1 MTHILHLGHQ
11 PSDLFGATGW
21 LNAADAAIFD
31 AALDSNGLRYLVSR
45 LGNAP
50 FGFVCAEP
58 AGDLWVQVRY
68 RTPSGDAADINNIDA
83 CWLECHAADGQLLA
97 AIRPQTDTN
106 GYHAFAQGDTTVKSA
121 GFWLAGDNTPC
132 WIDLRLAVADEITI
146 AFHVDG
152 ALMASATA
160 PNTAG
165 KGKPVRVTFANR
177 ALHGG
182 FQNRVLGYAHIAAL
196 DGVSTIGRRFLRRV
210 PAAPGAFTQM
220 SGSLAALAD
229 GNIGTRVTS
238 DAPGQRLSFTL
249 GGPTGPAAVT
259 GIAGVHLK
267 QIAQGGTDGP
277 DATAGFLRLGG
288 VNHDAPP
295 VSVPGLAPVPVYSSW
310 ATNPADGS
318 PWDTASLPAEVGI
331 LSA

>member
-1 MTHILHLGHQ
+1 MTPVLHLGHQ

-21 LNAADAAIFD
+21 LNATDAAIFD

-45 LGNAP
+45 LANVP

-68 RTPSGDAADINNIDA
+68 RTPNNDAANITDSDA
-83 CWLECHAADGQLLA
+83 CWLEIHAADGQLLA

-106 GYHAFAQGDTTVKSA
+106 GYHAFAHGDTTEKSSS
-121 GFWLAGDNTPC
+121 FWLAGDNTPC
-132 WIDLRLAVADEITI
+132 WIDLRLAVGADITLD
-146 AFHVDG
+146 FHVDG

-160 PNTAG
+160 ANTAG

-177 ALHGG
+177 ALHGA

-210 PAAPGAFTQM
+210 PAAPGAFSQM

-229 GNIGTRVTS
+229 GNIGTRVRS
-238 DAPGQRLSFTL
+238 DAAGQRLSFTL

-259 GIAGVHLK
+259 GIAAVHVR
-267 QIAQGGTDGP
+267 QIAQAGTGAP
-277 DATAGFLRLGG
+277 QQAGAFLRLGG
-288 VNHDAPP
+288 VNHDAAAHP
-295 VSVPGLAPVPVYSSW
+295 VSSLQPAAILSSW

-318 PWDTASLPAEVGI
+318 PWDTASLPAEIGI
-331 LSA
+331 FSA